1 MREIAVSCGIVWKDM
16 DILCC
21 LRPAD
26 KEQGGWYEFPGGKL
40 EAGETPQM
48 ALCRELQEELGL
60 EVRHCSLYRT
70 LRHVY
75 PKEDLAGLLY
85 FFHVTDF
92 AGSPRGL
99 EGQHFMWTRYDRARE
114 LPFLAANRELLAN
127 LSLPC
132 QDQAGE
138 RVQELSPQGV
148 GIHAGNNLR

>member
-1 MREIAVSCGIVWKDM
+1 
-16 DILCC
+16 
-21 LRPAD
+21 
-26 KEQGGWYEFPGGKL
+26 
-40 EAGETPQM
+40 M

-75 PKEDLAGLLY
+75 PKEDLAVLLY

-99 EGQHFMWTRYDRARE
+99 EGQHFVWTRYDRARE
-114 LPFLAANRELLAN
+114 LPFLDANRELLAN

-132 QDQAGE
+132 QDQAGD
-138 RVQELSPQGV
+138 RLQELSPQGV